1 MSDRPAAIQASF
13 ADFRLIK
20 GRKTAQIILEIPIE
34 GADAALAAL
43 GGIPQPHS
51 ERWVGVARL
60 NGSTQ
65 PPEPEPKPQ
74 FPFTNCTVWVDG
86 ENSYQYQNGNW
97 VPNSPTQKGQYPNH
111 INRPEPEENTTKLSL
126 QAVMRCKEPLFW
138 RFLNTQTVQPVED
151 ETDAA
156 WVVRQL
162 CGVESRSGLNTDP
175 NAAAL
180 WRILDAKFLVWKRG
194 ME

>member
-1 MSDRPAAIQASF
+1 MSDEPAALKATFSNL
-13 ADFRLIK
+13 RLIPS
-20 GRKTAQIILEIPIE
+20 RKVCQIWLEIPIE

-43 GGIPQPHS
+43 GGIPQPQS
-51 ERWVGVARL
+51 DRWVAVARL
-60 NGSTQ
+60 NNEAKNGVTYGEFAQ
-65 PPEPEPKPQ
+65 VVENAYYKTHPEEAAKR
-74 FPFTNCTVWVDG
+74 T
-86 ENSYQYQNGNW
+86 S
-97 VPNSPTQKGQYPNH
+97 
-111 INRPEPEENTTKLSL
+111 EPEENNTKLSL
-126 QAVMRCKEPLFW
+126 QAVMRCKELLFW

-180 WRILDAKFLVWKRG
+180 WRGLDAKFQAWKRG

>member
-1 MSDRPAAIQASF
+1 MEACAVTEKPAAIRATFS
-13 ADFRLIK
+13 DFRLIRS
-20 GRKTAQIILEIPIE
+20 RKTCQLVLEIPIE

-60 NGSTQ
+60 NGYAT
-65 PPEPEPKPQ
+65 PPEL
-74 FPFTNCTVWVDG
+74 
-86 ENSYQYQNGNW
+86 
-97 VPNSPTQKGQYPNH
+97 
-111 INRPEPEENTTKLSL
+111 EENNTKLSL

-180 WRILDAKFLVWKRG
+180 WRGLDAKFQAWKRG
-194 ME
+194 MDDAKRI

>member
-1 MSDRPAAIQASF
+1 MTDEPAAIQASF
-13 ADFRLIK
+13 SDFRLIK
-20 GRKTAQIILEIPIE
+20 GRKTAQLILEIPIE

-60 NGSTQ
+60 NGVATV
-65 PPEPEPKPQ
+65 PLANNAPL
-74 FPFTNCTVWVDG
+74 TNGAVWVEG
-86 ENSYQYQNGNW
+86 ENSYQYQNGDW
-97 VPNSPTQKGQYPNH
+97 VPNNPYQSGK
-111 INRPEPEENTTKLSL
+111 RPGDVAKAEPEENNTKLSL
-126 QAVMRCKEPLFW
+126 QAVMRCKDPLFW

-175 NAAAL
+175 HAAAL

>member
-1 MSDRPAAIQASF
+1 MTDEPAAIQASF
-13 ADFRLIK
+13 SDFRLIK

-51 ERWVGVARL
+51 DRWVAVARL
-60 NGSTQ
+60 NGVA
-65 PPEPEPKPQ
+65 KP
-74 FPFTNCTVWVDG
+74 
-86 ENSYQYQNGNW
+86 
-97 VPNSPTQKGQYPNH
+97 
-111 INRPEPEENTTKLSL
+111 PEPEENNTKLSL

-162 CGVESRSGLNTDP
+162 CGVESRSGLNTDS

-180 WRILDAKFLVWKRG
+180 WRALDAKFQAWKRG